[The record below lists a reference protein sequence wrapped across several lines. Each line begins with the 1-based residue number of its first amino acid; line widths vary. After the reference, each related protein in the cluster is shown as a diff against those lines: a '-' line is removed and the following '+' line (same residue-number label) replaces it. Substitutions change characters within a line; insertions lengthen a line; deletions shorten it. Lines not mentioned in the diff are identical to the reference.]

1 MRASARIAERLGK
14 RNDAIATLRTY
25 VAIRAK
31 ADAAHQAD
39 LQDAR
44 TTLARLE
51 KESHGR

>member
-1 MRASARIAERLGK
+1 MRATARIAERLGK
-14 RNDAIATLRTY
+14 RNEAIAVLRTY

-31 ADAAHQAD
+31 ADVAHQAD

-44 TTLARLE
+44 ATLARLE